1 MKRTL
6 AITFTAIF
14 LSPVCAAAEKQAL
27 SDEQDK
33 VNYSIGYQVGTDFSS
48 QGVDVSRDALIRG
61 MEDAL
66 SGAVPLLSEEERSEL
81 LVELKKRI
89 TAAEQ
94 QTEREQVEQRQREGQ
109 AFLAANAK
117 QDGVK
122 TTASG
127 VQYRIL
133 REGTG
138 PTPRATDT
146 VTLHYRSTRID
157 GQEFDSS
164 YRQGKP
170 AQVRVDSLVPGLA
183 ASLQMM
189 KEGAR
194 WQIVLPPEQAYGRR
208 GPMAYATVIVDLE
221 LISID

>member
-1 MKRTL
+1 M
-6 AITFTAIF
+6 FTTVF
-14 LSPVCAAAEKQAL
+14 LSPVCAAAEKQVL
-27 SDEQDK
+27 TDEQDK
-33 VNYSIGYQVGTDFSS
+33 VNYSIGYQVGTDFSR
-48 QGVDVSRDALIRG
+48 QGLALSRDALIRG

-66 SGAVPLLSEEERSEL
+66 SDTAALLSEEERNKL

-109 AFLAANAK
+109 EFLAANAK
-117 QDGVK
+117 RDGVK
-122 TTASG
+122 TMASG

-138 PTPRATDT
+138 SMPGPADT

-164 YRQGKP
+164 YRQGQP

-183 ASLQMM
+183 ESVQMM
-189 KEGAR
+189 KEGGR

-208 GPMAYATVIVDLE
+208 GPMAYTTVIVDVE
-221 LISID
+221 LLSIE

>member
-6 AITFTAIF
+6 AITFMAIF
-14 LSPVCAAAEKQAL
+14 LSPVCALAEEQAL
-27 SDEQDK
+27 SDEQDQ
-33 VNYSIGYQVGTDFSS
+33 VNYSIGYQVGTDFSR
-48 QGVDVSRDALIRG
+48 QGVALSRDALIRG
-61 MEDAL
+61 IDDAI
-66 SGAVPLLSEEERSEL
+66 SGTDPLLSEEERIKL

-109 AFLAANAK
+109 AFLTANAK
-117 QDGVK
+117 QEGVK
-122 TTASG
+122 TLASG

-138 PTPRATDT
+138 SMPQATDT
-146 VTLHYRSTRID
+146 VALHYRSTRID

-183 ASLQMM
+183 ESVQMM
-189 KEGAR
+189 KEGGR

-208 GPMAYATVIVDLE
+208 GPMAYTTVIIDVE
-221 LISID
+221 LISIE